1 MRLCRHVVTSVCQA
15 YRERCVTATDLLT
28 RDAASPFPMLDPI
41 EQDRLFFLNHDLL
54 SNTREQESYVTNQM
68 YRFITLIA
76 VCSMFAAVLT
86 YSRAMAENP
95 GDIYEESNICM
106 PDTHDTGAF
115 EEAPVSSVVAPGSED
130 VETLGCTYASCRVSA
145 DCPADHPAAP
155 FFCANRCCVP
165 L

>member
-1 MRLCRHVVTSVCQA
+1 MKNRV
-15 YRERCVTATDLLT
+15 
-28 RDAASPFPMLDPI
+28 
-41 EQDRLFFLNHDLL
+41 
-54 SNTREQESYVTNQM
+54 

-95 GDIYEESNICM
+95 GDTYEESNICT
-106 PDTHDTGAF
+106 PDMSDTSDTGAF
-115 EEAPVSSVVAPGSED
+115 DEAPFSSAVMSEVDD
-130 VETLGCTYASCRVSA
+130 VEALACTYASCRVSS
-145 DCPADHPAAP
+145 DCPAGHPAAP